1 MGKEATYKE
10 LMLFIA
16 ELKRKLIEG
25 KKRQQKL
32 EYLLRR
38 HKSLLEQTQNGVAI
52 LRVEEKGRDFRF
64 IDINRS
70 AEIID
75 QIKRQDV
82 RNRLLLDVF
91 PNMDEFGLLNRL
103 RQTYRTGRP
112 GYLQSGFYKDE
123 RISGWREY
131 YFYRL
136 SDHET
141 AMVYRD
147 TTHLMNA
154 EAALRQSHTKYMELY
169 HLLKLMADNVPDA
182 IWAKDLEDRF
192 LFVNQAMCDK
202 VLHCRDLQEAL
213 GKTDAYFAQRQRDWG
228 YRNTFGEMNIDS
240 DNEIKQSQTSG
251 KFLEDGLVRGVYL
264 ALDVHKAPFF
274 GKEGRMIGTV
284 GSARDITKEKKME
297 KALHDSEKRF
307 STFMGH
313 FPGVVF
319 LCNESLE
326 LIYVNPYMR
335 KVLGKQAEV
344 GRSLNDLFYQENSS
358 KKHTLDCLRALTQG
372 VQESNESVTDGDGNV
387 RVYRMMKFPIYRSGE
402 NTILGGIGVDIT
414 SLIEAEEALSLAHQ
428 SMSNGD

>member
-1 MGKEATYKE
+1 MGKRATYEE
-10 LMLFIA
+10 LMLFVTR
-16 ELKRKLIEG
+16 LKQKIIDG
-25 KKRQQKL
+25 KQRQQKL
-32 EYLLRR
+32 EYLLLRY
-38 HKSLLEQTQNGVAI
+38 KGIIDQTHNGVAI
-52 LRVEEKGRDFRF
+52 LRAEEKGRNFRF
-64 IDINRS
+64 VDINRA

-75 QIKRQDV
+75 QIKRHEI

-91 PNMDEFGLLNRL
+91 PNMEEFGLLDRL
-103 RQTYRTGRP
+103 RKTYKTGRP
-112 GYLQSGFYKDE
+112 GHLKSGFYKDD

-131 YFYRL
+131 FFYQL
-136 SDHET
+136 SVREI
-141 AMVYRD
+141 ALVYSD

-154 EAALRQSHTKYMELY
+154 EAVLRQSQTKYMDLY

-213 GKTDAYFAQRQRDWG
+213 GKTDSYFAQRQRDWG
-228 YRNTFGEMNIDS
+228 YRNTFGEMNVNS
-240 DNEIKQSQTSG
+240 DRETKESKQSG
-251 KFLEDGLVRGVYL
+251 KFLEDGLVRGAYL

-274 GKEGRMIGTV
+274 DKEGRMIGTV
-284 GSARDITKEKKME
+284 GSGRDITKEKEME
-297 KALHDSEKRF
+297 KALRDSEKRF
-307 STFMGH
+307 TTFMGH

-344 GRSLNDLFYQENSS
+344 GRSLNDLFYQENS
-358 KKHTLDCLRALTQG
+358 KKHALDCLRALTQG
-372 VQESNESVTDGDGNV
+372 VQESNESVTDCDGNV

-428 SMSNGD
+428 KMSNGD